1 MFRLKKECIQLFSYK
16 LEFKMFNHLSIILI
30 YFITWY
36 NKKYDGEVYMRREE
50 EEEENEE
57 WRIKKIRVTE
67 QKQKQEKK
75 KMI

>member
-1 MFRLKKECIQLFSYK
+1 MFRLKKECIQLFSHK

-36 NKKYDGEVYMRREE
+36 NKKYDGEIYMRREE

-57 WRIKKIRVTE
+57 
-67 QKQKQEKK
+67 
-75 KMI
+75 